1 MNSCFR
7 SPRRFSCIATIIIAT
22 CAIVGCEHTS
32 PREIARHESG
42 DKQAVASND
51 EAELR
56 VVDRV
61 GYDAAIAEHR
71 GKVILVDFWATWCLP
86 CVEQFP
92 HTLELAERFGK
103 RGLAVITVSF
113 DEPLELEH
121 VSGFLSSHHT
131 ANVTNLISRFGTSP
145 RSMEAF
151 EIPSGAV
158 PYYKVYDRSGMLR
171 HSFGI
176 DPGAKEQFSLDDI
189 VAAVESLLA
198 D

>member
-1 MNSCFR
+1 MNSSFLSSRCF
-7 SPRRFSCIATIIIAT
+7 SYIATIVTA
-22 CAIVGCEHTS
+22 CMIVGCEPTA
-32 PREIARHESG
+32 PREISSDESV
-42 DKQAVASND
+42 DKQAAVSNSGRD
-51 EAELR
+51 LR

-71 GKVILVDFWATWCLP
+71 GKVVLIDFWATWCLP

-113 DEPLELEH
+113 DEPLELQH
-121 VSGFLSSHHT
+121 VTGFLNSHRT
-131 ANVTNLISRFGTSP
+131 SGVTNLISRFGTSP

-189 VAAVESLLA
+189 DAAVEMLLA
-198 D
+198 E

>member
-1 MNSCFR
+1 M
-7 SPRRFSCIATIIIAT
+7 
-22 CAIVGCEHTS
+22 IVGCEQTS
-32 PREIARHESG
+32 SRETARDESG
-42 DKQAVASND
+42 DKQAVALNG

-56 VVDRV
+56 VVDRI

-71 GKVILVDFWATWCLP
+71 GKVVLVDFWATWCLP

-92 HTLELAERFGK
+92 HTIELAERFGE

-121 VSGFLSSHHT
+121 VNGFLNSHRT
-131 ANVTNLISRFGTSP
+131 AGVTNLISRFGTSP

-158 PYYKVYDRSGMLR
+158 PYYKLYDREGRLR

-189 VAAVESLLA
+189 DAAVDRLLTE
-198 D
+198 